1 LKLKA
6 RGNNYIKTEYKDGK
20 TEKKRT
26 QKENVWHEEWI
37 DGRTDKLMNE

>member
-26 QKENVWHEEWI
+26 QKENERMY
-37 DGRTDKLMNE
+37 GMKNG